1 MAYTSSIAFPNMFDV
16 ARGVVQVVE
25 DNASVVNRT
34 RLLILSE
41 PTELYKNPEF
51 GVGLRRHLWKY
62 NTPNE
67 QAIIKDRIVDQ
78 LRRHE
83 PCVVAENT
91 SFADGLLFS
100 GSAEGIDNTSSANQL
115 KMTVGVQTTFGT
127 ELKVDAGEI
136 TTFSR

>member
-1 MAYTSSIAFPNMFDV
+1 MAHTNSIAFPNMFDV

-25 DNASVVNRT
+25 DNVSVVNRT

-41 PTELYKNPEF
+41 PTELYKNVDF
-51 GVGLRRHLWKY
+51 GVGLKRHLWKY
-62 NTPNE
+62 NTANE
-67 QAIIKDRIVDQ
+67 QAIVRDRIVDQ

-83 PCVVAENT
+83 PCVVPDNT

-100 GSAEGIDNTSSANQL
+100 GSNDVSDAVSSANEL

-127 ELKVDAGEI
+127 QLTIDDDVFTYSK
-136 TTFSR
+136 